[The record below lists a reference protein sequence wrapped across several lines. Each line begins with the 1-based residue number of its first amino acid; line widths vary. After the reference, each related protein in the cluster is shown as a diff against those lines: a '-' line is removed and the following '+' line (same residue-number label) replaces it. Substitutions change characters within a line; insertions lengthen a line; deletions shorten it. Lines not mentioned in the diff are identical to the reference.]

1 MSNRKKYISI
11 LCLFWVS
18 LGAKAQLNNTNLE
31 TFSYIDSTNS
41 KQFRFHFESFNFLK
55 NNEYFLNIADGYT
68 LFGNQFLPKVTY
80 QPSSNIIVETG
91 IYAWKDFG
99 NDAFSKI
106 QPIFSIKIQKDSSQ
120 LIFGN
125 LEGNLNHRLIEP
137 LFNFE
142 RVILNRQESGIQYTR
157 RKKNTFFDSW
167 IDWQNMIYKGSD
179 SKEEFLAGF
188 SWNRKIVNCPYFNF
202 SMPIQV
208 TFKHRGGQITKDTAQ
223 VVTNINIAVGIE
235 AEWRLKGFLQTI
247 RTQNY
252 WVGYRQN
259 SNYHPYFPDGNGIY
273 LNLTAETKTVNLM
286 LSYWKSSGFL
296 SETGGDLYQSVGR
309 TFRNPNSIEKERKL
323 LIIRLMK
330 DWKII
335 DNFWLTLRFEPYF
348 DLNKRAFEHSEGLF
362 LSYRQ
367 GFRLK

>member
-41 KQFRFHFESFNFLK
+41 KHFRFHFESFNFLK

-68 LFGNQFLPKVTY
+68 LFGNQFSPTIIY
-80 QPSSNIIVETG
+80 QPSCGVTVEMG
-91 IYAWKDFG
+91 LYSWKDFG
-99 NDAFSKI
+99 NNAFSNI
-106 QPIFSIKIQKDSSQ
+106 QPIFSIKVQRDSSQ

-125 LEGNLNHRLIEP
+125 LSGNLNHRLIEP

-167 IDWQNMIYKGSD
+167 IDWQNMIYKDSN
-179 SKEEFLAGF
+179 SKEEIFAGF
-188 SWNRKIVNCPYFNF
+188 NWNRKIVNRPNFSF
-202 SMPIQV
+202 SMPLQV
-208 TFKHRGGQITKDTAQ
+208 TFKHRGGQITRDTAQ
-223 VVTNINIAVGIE
+223 VITNINTALGME
-235 AEWRLKGFLQTI
+235 AEWKFKRFLQAI
-247 RTQNY
+247 RLQNY

-259 SNYHPYFPDGNGIY
+259 SNYHPYFPNGSGIY
-273 LNLTAETKTVNLM
+273 LNLTAETKAINLM
-286 LSYWKSSGFL
+286 LSYWKSSGYL
-296 SETGGDLYQSVGR
+296 SDAGGDLYQSVGR
-309 TFRNPNSIEKERKL
+309 TFRNPNSIERERKL
-323 LIIRLMK
+323 LIIRVMK

-335 DNFWLTLRFEPYF
+335 DNLWLTLRFEPYF
-348 DLNKRAFEHSEGLF
+348 DLVNHEFEHSEGLF
-362 LSYRQ
+362 LTYRQ

>member
-11 LCLFWVS
+11 LCLLWMSF
-18 LGAKAQLNNTNLE
+18 GAKAQLNNTNLE
-31 TFSYIDSTNS
+31 TFSYIDSTNF

-68 LFGNQFLPKVTY
+68 LFGNQFSPTFTY
-80 QPSSNIIVETG
+80 QPTPHVIVETG
-91 IYAWKDFG
+91 VYAWKDFG
-99 NDAFSKI
+99 NNNFSII

-125 LEGNLNHRLIEP
+125 LVGNLNHHLIEP

-157 RKKNTFFDSW
+157 RKKNTFFNGW

-179 SKEEFLAGF
+179 TKEEIFAGF
-188 SWNRKIVNCPYFNF
+188 SWNKKIINRPNFNVGI
-202 SMPIQV
+202 PIQL
-208 TFKHRGGQITKDTAQ
+208 TFKHRGGQITRDTAQ
-223 VVTNINIAVGIE
+223 VTTNTNIAIGVE
-235 AEWRLKGFLQTI
+235 VEWRMKGFFKAI

-252 WVGYRQN
+252 WVGYRQS
-259 SNYHPYFPDGNGIY
+259 SNYHPYFPDGSGVY
-273 LNLTAETKTVNLM
+273 LNLTAETKIINLM
-286 LSYWKSSGFL
+286 LSYWQSSGYIAD
-296 SETGGDLYQSVGR
+296 TGGDLYQSVGR
-309 TFRNPNSIEKERKL
+309 VFKAPNTVEKERKL

-335 DNFWLTLRFEPYF
+335 DNLWLTFRFEPYF
-348 DLNKRAFEHSEGLF
+348 DLINQEFEHSEGLF
-362 LSYRQ
+362 LTYRQ

>member
-11 LCLFWVS
+11 WCFFWVS
-18 LGAKAQLNNTNLE
+18 FGAKAQLNNTNLE

-41 KQFRFHFESFNFLK
+41 GRFQFHFESFNFLK
-55 NNEYFLNIADGYT
+55 NNEYFLKIADGYT
-68 LFGNQFLPKVTY
+68 LFGNQFLPQISY
-80 QPSSNIIVETG
+80 QSASHVIVETG
-91 IYAWKDFG
+91 VYAWKDFG
-99 NDAFSKI
+99 NNVFSQI

-120 LIFGN
+120 FIFGN

-167 IDWQNMIYKGSD
+167 IDWQNMIYKD
-179 SKEEFLAGF
+179 SNQKEEFLAGF
-188 SWNRKIVNCPYFNF
+188 VWNKKIIHKPNF
-202 SMPIQV
+202 DFSIPVQL

-223 VVTNINIAVGIE
+223 VVTNVNTAIGVE
-235 AEWRLKGFLQTI
+235 AEWRMKGFLQTI

-259 SNYHPYFPDGNGIY
+259 SNYHPYFPNGSGIY
-273 LNLTAETKTVNLM
+273 LNLTAETKIANLM
-286 LSYWKSSGFL
+286 ISYWKSSGFL
-296 SETGGDLYQSVGR
+296 SDAGGDLYQSVGR
-309 TFRNPNSIEKERKL
+309 TFRYPNTIEKERNL

-335 DNFWLTLRFEPYF
+335 DNLWLSLRFEPYF
-348 DLNKRAFEHSEGLF
+348 DLINHQFEHSEGLY
-362 LSYRQ
+362 LTYKQ
-367 GFRLK
+367 DFRLK

>member
-11 LCLFWVS
+11 LCLFLVS

-31 TFSYIDSTNS
+31 TFSYIDSTNF
-41 KQFRFHFESFNFLK
+41 KQFRFHFESFNFIK

-68 LFGNQFLPKVTY
+68 LFGNQFSPKITY
-80 QPSSNIIVETG
+80 QPAPHVIVETG

-99 NDAFSKI
+99 NNAFSAI

-125 LEGNLNHRLIEP
+125 LTGNLNHRLIEP

-179 SKEEFLAGF
+179 FKEEFLAGF
-188 SWNRKIVNCPYFNF
+188 HWNKKIINRNDF
-202 SMPIQV
+202 SFSIPVQL
-208 TFKHRGGQITKDTAQ
+208 TFKHQGGQVTRDTAQ
-223 VVTNINIAVGIE
+223 VITNINTAVGVE
-235 AEWRLKGFLQTI
+235 AEWRMKGFLQTI

-259 SNYHPYFPDGNGIY
+259 SNYHPYFPSGSGIY
-273 LNLTAETKTVNLM
+273 LNLTAETKAIKLM
-286 LSYWKSSGFL
+286 LSFWKSSGYL

-309 TFRNPNSIEKERKL
+309 VFKAPNTVEKERKL

-330 DWKII
+330 DYKII
-335 DNFWLTLRFEPYF
+335 DNLLLSLRFEPYF
-348 DLNKRAFEHSEGLF
+348 DLINYEFEHSEGLF
-362 LSYRQ
+362 LTYQ
-367 GFRLK
+367 LKL